1 MVSLLHLADITEE
14 GVTFQSP
21 IDGERMLLTP
31 EHSMNIQ
38 NQLGTW
44 LCSGVMCGVW
54 LYGVWLCGVW
64 LYGVHRLSMVQAPIT
79 FMMYI
84 MICTISTCYCYTL
97 IITGADIMM
106 ALDDVVPSTTQ
117 DPARCVCEREC
128 VCVREREKVCECVC
142 V

>member
-38 NQLGTW
+38 NQLGAHLLAGCTV
-44 LCSGVMCGVW
+44 L
-54 LYGVWLCGVW
+54 
-64 LYGVHRLSMVQAPIT
+64 
-79 FMMYI
+79 
-84 MICTISTCYCYTL
+84 MIVVTACMS
-97 IITGADIMM
+97 TGADIMM

-117 DPARCVCEREC
+117 DPARCAFSSHVLCHC
-128 VCVREREKVCECVC
+128 KP
-142 V
+142 